1 MASVQNVKIN
11 CLDRKPNVYVIVNN
25 LITQKF
31 RKGQKKT
38 LKADRE
44 HLIKPRYIKDDNSCS
59 IATPLQKEV
68 RLAMAGD
75 LEIKF

>member
-31 RKGQKKT
+31 RNRQKKT

-44 HLIKPRYIKDDNSCS
+44 QFDKATIHKRRQFMFNSNSLTKRS
-59 IATPLQKEV
+59 IS
-68 RLAMAGD
+68 G
-75 LEIKF
+75 